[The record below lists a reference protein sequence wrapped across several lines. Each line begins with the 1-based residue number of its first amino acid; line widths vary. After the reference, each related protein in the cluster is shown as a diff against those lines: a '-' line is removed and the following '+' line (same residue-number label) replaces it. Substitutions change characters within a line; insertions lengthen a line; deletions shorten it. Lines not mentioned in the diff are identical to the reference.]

1 MKSKSSKSPK
11 RKSWNA
17 ALTDLLNS
25 AATPSTEPV
34 EPEVV
39 SAAKKVPVARRKRP
53 PLSSTRKE
61 LLKRY
66 DAAWSLIPDYACCAA
81 CGIPSDKHTMERHHP
96 AGRRKHAFCFTF
108 MLHSSCH
115 QRVHA
120 DPAWATANGLLWSG
134 RNSKVLSV
142 ADAIRL
148 VDLCPCPPTYSL
160 KVFEI

>member
-1 MKSKSSKSPK
+1 MKNKPSKKPK

-25 AATPSTEPV
+25 GATKST

-39 SAAKKVPVARRKRP
+39 PEAKKASVARRKRP

-66 DAAWSLIPDYACCAA
+66 NDTWSLIPDFVCCAA
-81 CGIPSDKHTMERHHP
+81 CGIPSDKNGMERHHP
-96 AGRRKHAFCFTF
+96 AGRRKHAFCFTY

-120 DPAWATANGLLWSG
+120 DPAWATSVGLLWSG
-134 RNSKVLSV
+134 RNSKVLSM
-142 ADAIRL
+142 ADAVKL
-148 VDLCPCPPTYSL
+148 VNACICPPAYSL
-160 KVFEI
+160 QIFSQAK